1 MALGET
7 YRPTSPASGDR
18 PVPEAI
24 AASIQSAQGRGRR
37 LGGGLRGRLQHW
49 LGRPLPEAQIHSGA
63 EARRLNRALK
73 ARAFTV
79 GRDIFLGSAAEQ
91 TERPGSEPLL
101 AHELS
106 HVLDNLGQPGPP
118 VVQRWPLTI
127 GNKEYDDADA
137 FADLVNSI
145 LGVPGRDPRAILG
158 AFIDRV
164 TTDPNVGFGANAG
177 ATKQVVLSMLRDGIE
192 RSQRRRSLSEDDL
205 QAQEDVRQM
214 LNQGAPPAPAPAP
227 APVPGGNVRPSRG
240 LVAGLLRTVRHRLEK
255 KQLAGIQQENEE
267 RHAERS
273 RQVRATAIENFQRDA
288 LRGLDQ
294 EDAPAQT
301 HPLAANSNND
311 PLPVPEATPQRLL
324 PAARALAEA
333 VRTML
338 ASVGAERRSL
348 SEAELAELLRKK

>member
-1 MALGET
+1 MRDRSFDRLPGKENSRGRFGHSQAGSAGPDGASLWPPAYGVEQVDRHRPAGLRVGSATTAAERQAQRVALGET
-7 YRPTSPASGDR
+7 YRPTGPASGDR
-18 PVPEAI
+18 PVPEAL
-24 AASIQSAQGRGRR
+24 AASIQAAQGRGRR
-37 LGGGLRGRLQHW
+37 LGGGLRRRLQHW

-79 GRDIFLGSAAEQ
+79 GSDIFVGSAAEQ

-118 VVQRWPLTI
+118 MVQRWPLTI

-227 APVPGGNVRPSRG
+227 AP
-240 LVAGLLRTVRHRLEK
+240 
-255 KQLAGIQQENEE
+255 
-267 RHAERS
+267 
-273 RQVRATAIENFQRDA
+273 
-288 LRGLDQ
+288 
-294 EDAPAQT
+294 
-301 HPLAANSNND
+301 AA
-311 PLPVPEATPQRLL
+311 
-324 PAARALAEA
+324 
-333 VRTML
+333 
-338 ASVGAERRSL
+338 
-348 SEAELAELLRKK
+348 